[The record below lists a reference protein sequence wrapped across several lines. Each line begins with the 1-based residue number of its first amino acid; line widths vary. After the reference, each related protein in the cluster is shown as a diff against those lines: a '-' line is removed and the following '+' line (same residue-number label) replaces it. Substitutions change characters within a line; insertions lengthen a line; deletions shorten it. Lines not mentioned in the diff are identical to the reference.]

1 MGFNWDLTGISWD
14 LMGVSM
20 DSCEN
25 VNRIFHGEHHGVPWF
40 SHGIASSRSW
50 GDFWTDAALLG
61 GRWDGILHVPIF
73 WHDFPMFLVEFPIFW
88 DNFATVFF
96 FRDVP

>member
-40 SHGIASSRSW
+40 SHEFFI
-50 GDFWTDAALLG
+50 G
-61 GRWDGILHVPIF
+61 GSCKLSLKPIQ
-73 WHDFPMFLVEFPIFW
+73 
-88 DNFATVFF
+88 AQK
-96 FRDVP
+96 